1 MVKIDAIDIGTR
13 RLDWAEWAL
22 FLDIDGT
29 LLDLAPTPDVV
40 VVPAGLPQRLQS
52 LSDRL
57 SGAVALIS
65 GRSLESIDDL
75 FPGGCD
81 AAGTHGAEWRRSGRV
96 EIVGEQWPAELTW
109 WVKGESRHLSGL
121 LLEEKPCSLAFH
133 FAANPTIESAVRT
146 LALTAAALSPIPLK
160 LVGGKNV
167 FELVPAGI
175 DKGQA
180 IERFLGI
187 PPYAGRIPV
196 FIGDDL
202 TDEDGF
208 RTINRLGGL
217 SAHVGSRD
225 TSARYRLGSPEEV
238 RQWLTRLDILIGA
251 PS

>member
-1 MVKIDAIDIGTR
+1 MVSNGIDIR
-13 RLDWAEWAL
+13 PRLLDWSAWAL

-29 LLDLAPTPDVV
+29 LLDLAPAPDEVI
-40 VVPAGLPQRLQS
+40 VPAGLPQRLGS
-52 LSDRL
+52 LSNRL

-75 FPGGCD
+75 FPGGRD
-81 AAGTHGAEWRRSGRV
+81 AAGTHGAEWRRSGLV
-96 EIVGEQWPAELTW
+96 EIAGARWPAELTR

-133 FAANPTIESAVRT
+133 FAANPTIESGVRT
-146 LALTAAALSPIPLK
+146 LALTAAALSPFPLK

-217 SAHVGSRD
+217 SAHVGCRD
-225 TSARYRLGSPEEV
+225 TAARYRLDSPEEV
-238 RQWLTRLDILIGA
+238 RHWLARLDSLIGDA
-251 PS
+251 P